1 MSLVHH
7 PYIAHQIWLHT
18 SLLMQQSGRCGRNGQ
33 QSVSYLFYSRV
44 ELKKAG
50 RSITEF
56 VECSENCH
64 RRILLSALGS
74 PEERQPAR
82 ILCCDSCTPGELPAK
97 LNIIPLPSVNIGN
110 QQSVRVRTV
119 PKRVRDELYEAL
131 VTAREQVVTTN
142 SGLRMLGP
150 QVVCSDRVIH
160 NLCKKAGRIQ
170 SVDDLKNFKGLRTDL
185 YDLFFSVI
193 SEIVSR
199 PRYGR
204 QRM

>member
-1 MSLVHH
+1 M
-7 PYIAHQIWLHT
+7 
-18 SLLMQQSGRCGRNGQ
+18 
-33 QSVSYLFYSRV
+33 
-44 ELKKAG
+44 
-50 RSITEF
+50 
-56 VECSENCH
+56 ECSENCR

-74 PEERQPAR
+74 PGEKQPAR
-82 ILCCDSCTPGELPAK
+82 VLCCDSCTPGELPAK
-97 LNIIPLPSVNIGN
+97 LNILPLPSVNTGN
-110 QQSVRVRTV
+110 QQSVRVHTV
-119 PKRVRDELYEAL
+119 PKKVCDELHEAL

-150 QVVCSDRVIH
+150 QVVCGDRVIH

-170 SVDDLKNFKGLRTDL
+170 SVDNLKYFKGLRSDL

-204 QRM
+204 QRV

>member
-1 MSLVHH
+1 
-7 PYIAHQIWLHT
+7 
-18 SLLMQQSGRCGRNGQ
+18 MQQSGQCGRNGQ

-110 QQSVRVRTV
+110 
-119 PKRVRDELYEAL
+119 
-131 VTAREQVVTTN
+131 
-142 SGLRMLGP
+142 
-150 QVVCSDRVIH
+150 
-160 NLCKKAGRIQ
+160 
-170 SVDDLKNFKGLRTDL
+170 
-185 YDLFFSVI
+185 
-193 SEIVSR
+193 
-199 PRYGR
+199 
-204 QRM
+204 